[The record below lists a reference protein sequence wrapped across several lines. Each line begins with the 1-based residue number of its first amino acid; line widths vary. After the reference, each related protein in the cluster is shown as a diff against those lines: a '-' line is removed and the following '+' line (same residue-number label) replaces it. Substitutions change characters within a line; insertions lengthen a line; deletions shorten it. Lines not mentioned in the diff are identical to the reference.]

1 MKDKAILEQVS
12 ILEDN
17 ELYMIARGDEHHYFT
32 SLYRAGLY
40 MGKQRAQAE
49 YALLKGKNVNGWRV
63 YKVDGSKIM
72 WENIDEKL
80 N

>member
-1 MKDKAILEQVS
+1 MKNKA

-17 ELYMIARGDEHHYFT
+17 ELYMITRGDERHYFT

-40 MGKQRAQAE
+40 VGKQRAQAE
-49 YALLKGKNVNGWRV
+49 YALLKGKDVNGWTI
-63 YKVDGSKIM
+63 KIVDGSKIM